1 MIRAGFLASV
11 VASIVASIVA
21 SGVGCSGAAGGPTMN
36 NKVNQEPVAT
46 TSGVVSADILSR
58 EPVSNTANVK
68 HILIGWKDLAEAY
81 QGHVD
86 PRAAKRSK
94 QDAEQEVRSLIGQ
107 LQGGAD
113 FDALAKTTSE
123 DPSSASGHVFTVTP
137 AAQLVIEFRQLA
149 LRLKLGE
156 VGVCQSDYGFHI
168 MKRIN

>member
-1 MIRAGFLASV
+1 MIRAGFLALV
-11 VASIVASIVA
+11 VA
-21 SGVGCSGAAGGPTMN
+21 CSGSPTGPTMN
-36 NKVNQEPVAT
+36 NKINQEPVAA
-46 TSGVVSADILSR
+46 TSGVVSADILAR

-68 HILIGWKDLAEAY
+68 HILIGWKDLSEAY

-86 PRAAKRSK
+86 PRAAKRTK
-94 QDAEQEVRSLIGQ
+94 QDAEQEVRTLLGQ

-113 FDALAKTTSE
+113 FDELAKTTSE
-123 DPSSASGHVFTVTP
+123 DPSSAQGHVFNVTP

-149 LRLKLGE
+149 LRLKPGE

>member
-1 MIRAGFLASV
+1 MIRAGLLMLLIA
-11 VASIVASIVA
+11 
-21 SGVGCSGAAGGPTMN
+21 CSGAPGGPTIN
-36 NKVNQEPVAT
+36 NKVNLEPVAT
-46 TSGVVSADILSR
+46 TSGVVSADILAR

-68 HILIGWKDLAEAY
+68 HILIGWKDLADNY

-86 PRAAKRSK
+86 PRAAKRTK
-94 QDAEQEVRSLIGQ
+94 QDAEQEVRTLVGQ

-149 LRLKLGE
+149 LRLKLNE

>member
-1 MIRAGFLASV
+1 MIRAGLLTLLIA
-11 VASIVASIVA
+11 
-21 SGVGCSGAAGGPTMN
+21 CSGAPGGPTIN
-36 NKVNQEPVAT
+36 NKVNLEPVAT
-46 TSGVVSADILSR
+46 TSGVVSADILAR

-68 HILIGWKDLAEAY
+68 HILIGWKDLADNY

-86 PRAAKRSK
+86 PRAAKRTK
-94 QDAEQEVRSLIGQ
+94 QDAEQEVRSLLGQ

-149 LRLKLGE
+149 LRLKLNE

>member
-1 MIRAGFLASV
+1 MIRQV
-11 VASIVASIVA
+11 VFVLLIGS
-21 SGVGCSGAAGGPTMN
+21 CSGAPGGTTMN
-36 NKVNQEPVAT
+36 NKMHLEAPPPVA
-46 TSGVVSADILSR
+46 SGVVSADILAR
-58 EPVSNTANVK
+58 EPVANTAAVK
-68 HILIGWKDLAEAY
+68 HILIGWKDLADAY

-86 PRAAKRSK
+86 PRAAKRTK
-94 QDAEQEVRSLIGQ
+94 QDAEDKVRSLVGQ

-113 FDALAKTTSE
+113 FDALAKTDSE
-123 DPSSASGHVFTVTP
+123 DPSSAGGHVFTVTP

>member
-1 MIRAGFLASV
+1 MIRAGLLALL
-11 VASIVASIVA
+11 VA
-21 SGVGCSGAAGGPTMN
+21 CSGAPGGPTMN
-36 NKVNQEPVAT
+36 NKVNLEPAAA
-46 TSGVVSADILSR
+46 TSGVVSTDILAR

-68 HILIGWKDLAEAY
+68 HILIGWKDLADAY

-86 PRAAKRSK
+86 PRAEKRTK
-94 QDAEQEVRSLIGQ
+94 QDAEQEVRSLLSQ
-107 LQGGAD
+107 LQSGAD
-113 FDALAKTTSE
+113 FDALAKSTSE

-137 AAQLVIEFRQLA
+137 SAQLVIEFRQLA

>member
-11 VASIVASIVA
+11 VAFGIA
-21 SGVGCSGAAGGPTMN
+21 CSGAPGGPTIN

-46 TSGVVSADILSR
+46 TSGVVSADILAR
-58 EPVSNTANVK
+58 EPLSNTANVK
-68 HILIGWKDLAEAY
+68 HILIGWKDLADAY

-86 PRAAKRSK
+86 PRAAKRTK
-94 QDAEQEVRSLIGQ
+94 QDAEQEVRSLLGQ

-113 FDALAKTTSE
+113 FDVLAKSISE

-137 AAQLVIEFRQLA
+137 AASLVIEFRQLA